1 METISTL
8 VSHSNLMIPNLNK
21 KINNLQNLP
30 HKDIS
35 LHHQM
40 MMYFNRILSVKMTMT
55 FLKLHILLSVLPLL
69 PSKQLQYSCK
79 LIIKKRY
86 FPLGYALSTIL
97 MFIFVLVL
105 SAIDFWVVKNISG
118 RLLVGLRWRS
128 EVDSKGK

>member
-1 METISTL
+1 MMPKP
-8 VSHSNLMIPNLNK
+8 NKNLN
-21 KINNLQNLP
+21 NPQNLSKLS
-30 HKDIS
+30 HKDIL

-40 MMYFNRILSVKMTMT
+40 MMYSNKILLAKVIMIS
-55 FLKLHILLSVLPLL
+55 LKLHILLYVLPLL
-69 PSKQLQYSCK
+69 HSKLLLFLCK
-79 LIIKKRY
+79 SIFKKRY